1 MPDFSKEVA
10 MDFSLTEEQTMLK
23 DTIRRFVETEIPREV
38 AVEIDEKDEFPHEL
52 LQKLCDLGFM
62 GINVPEE
69 YGGQGGNIIDEMIF
83 FEEISKRLPVL
94 AWAAGNIILYG
105 NTIIGVNG
113 NEEQRK
119 KYLPRLAKGELKFAY
134 ALTEPNAGSD
144 AASIQTKAVLKDGYY
159 VLNGSKMFITGAGV
173 SDMIVTNARTAESR
187 LKGITDFLVDA
198 TSEGFSTRPIKDLG
212 YRGSNTCEVYYDD
225 VKVPLENILGGPEN
239 LNKGWT
245 QMMRLLNSE
254 RLLLSACALGI
265 GQGAFEYALNYAKE
279 REQFGQP
286 IGKFQAIQHK
296 LVDMATELEAARC
309 LAYYAAWKETQHME
323 CVKETSMSKYF
334 CTEVAKKVALEGV
347 QILGGYGYAM
357 EYDAQ
362 RYVRDVLVLPIGGGT
377 TQIQKNIVGA
387 QLGL

>member
-1 MPDFSKEVA
+1 
-10 MDFSLTEEQTMLK
+10 MDFSLTEEQAMLK

-38 AVEIDEKDEFPHEL
+38 AIEIDENDEFPHEL

-69 YGGQGGNIIDEMIF
+69 YGGQGGTIVDMMILT
-83 FEEISKRLPVL
+83 EETSKKLPVL
-94 AWAAGNIILYG
+94 AWAIGNIILYG
-105 NTIIGVNG
+105 NSIIGVNG
-113 NEEQRK
+113 NEEQKK
-119 KYLPRLAKGELKFAY
+119 KYLPRLARGELKFAY

-159 VLNGSKMFITGAGV
+159 VLNGTKMFITGAGV
-173 SDMIVTNARTAESR
+173 ADITVTNARTAESR
-187 LKGITDFLVDA
+187 FGGITDFLVD
-198 TSEGFSTRPIKDLG
+198 TKSEGYTARPIKDLG
-212 YRGSNTCEVYYDD
+212 YRGSNTCEVHYDD
-225 VKVPLENILGGPEN
+225 VKVPLENILGGPEK
-239 LNKGWT
+239 LNKGWS
-245 QMMRLLNSE
+245 QMMRLLNTE

-286 IGKFQAIQHK
+286 IGKFQVIQHK

-334 CTEVAKKVALEGV
+334 CSEVAKKVALEGV

>member
-1 MPDFSKEVA
+1 
-10 MDFSLTEEQTMLK
+10 MDFNFTEEQKMLR
-23 DTIRRFVETEIPREV
+23 DTICRFVETEIPREV

-62 GINVPEE
+62 GINVSEE
-69 YGGQGGNIIDEMIF
+69 YGGQGGNVIDEMIF
-83 FEEISKRLPVL
+83 FEEISKKLPVL

-113 NEEQRK
+113 NEEQK
-119 KYLPRLAKGELKFAY
+119 KAYLPRLAKGELKFAY

-144 AASIQTKAVLKDGYY
+144 AASIQTKAVFKDGHY
-159 VLNGSKMFITGAGV
+159 VINGTKMFTSGAGV
-173 SDMIVTNARTAESR
+173 ADITVTNARTAESKF
-187 LKGITDFLVDA
+187 KGITDFLVE
-198 TSEGFSTRPIKDLG
+198 TKSEGFSTRPIKDLG
-212 YRGSNTCEVYYDD
+212 YRGSNTCEVYYDE
-225 VKVPLENILGGPEN
+225 VKVPPENILGGPEN

-265 GQGAFEYALNYAKE
+265 GQGAFEYALNYSKE
-279 REQFGQP
+279 REQFGKP
-286 IGKFQAIQHK
+286 IGRFQVIQHM
-296 LVDMATELEAARC
+296 LVEMATELEAARQ
-309 LAYYAAWKETQHME
+309 LAYYAAWRDIQGME
-323 CVKETSMSKYF
+323 AVKETSMSKYY
-334 CTEVAKKVALEGV
+334 CAEVAKKVCLQGV

-362 RYVRDVLVLPIGGGT
+362 RYLRDVLVLPIGGGT
-377 TQIQKNIVGA
+377 TQIQKNIIGA

>member
-1 MPDFSKEVA
+1 

-23 DTIRRFVETEIPREV
+23 DTIRRFMETEVPREV
-38 AVEIDEKDEFPHEL
+38 AVEIDEKDEFPREL

-105 NTIIGVNG
+105 SAIIGVNG
-113 NEEQRK
+113 SDQQKK
-119 KYLPRLAKGELKFAY
+119 KYLPRLAKGELIFAY

-159 VLNGSKMFITGAGV
+159 VLNGTKMFITGAGV
-173 SDMIVTNARTAESR
+173 SDITVTNARTAESR
-187 LKGITDFLVDA
+187 FGGITDFLVD
-198 TSEGFSTRPIKDLG
+198 TKSEGYAARPIKDLG
-212 YRGSNTCEVYYDD
+212 YRGSNTCEVNYDD
-225 VKVPLENILGGPEN
+225 VKVPVENILGGPEK
-239 LNKGWT
+239 LNNGWS

-265 GQGAFEYALNYAKE
+265 GQGAFEYALNYSKE
-279 REQFGQP
+279 REQFGKP
-286 IGKFQAIQHK
+286 IGRFQAIQHM
-296 LVDMATELEAARC
+296 LVEMATELEAARQ
-309 LAYYAAWKETQHME
+309 LAYYAAWRDIQGME
-323 CVKETSMSKYF
+323 AVKETSMSKYY
-334 CTEVAKKVALEGV
+334 CTEVAKKVCLQGV

-362 RYVRDVLVLPIGGGT
+362 RYLRDVIVLPIGGGT
-377 TQIQKNIVGA
+377 TQIQKNIIGA

>member
-1 MPDFSKEVA
+1 

-23 DTIRRFVETEIPREV
+23 DTIRRFMETEVPREV

-105 NTIIGVNG
+105 SAIIGVNG
-113 NEEQRK
+113 SDEQK
-119 KYLPRLAKGELKFAY
+119 KQYLPRLAKGELIFAY

-159 VLNGSKMFITGAGV
+159 VLNGTKMFITGAGV
-173 SDMIVTNARTAESR
+173 SDITVTNARTAESR
-187 LKGITDFLVDA
+187 FGGITDFLVDTRSGGYSA
-198 TSEGFSTRPIKDLG
+198 RPIKDLG

-225 VKVPLENILGGPEN
+225 VKVPVENILGGPEK
-239 LNKGWT
+239 LNNGWS

-265 GQGAFEYALNYAKE
+265 GQGAFEYALNYSKE
-279 REQFGQP
+279 REQFGKP
-286 IGKFQAIQHK
+286 IGRFQAIQHM
-296 LVDMATELEAARC
+296 LVEMATELEAARQ
-309 LAYYAAWKETQHME
+309 LAYYAAWRDTQHME
-323 CVKETSMSKYF
+323 AVKETSMSKYY
-334 CTEVAKKVALEGV
+334 CTEVAKKVCLQGV

-362 RYVRDVLVLPIGGGT
+362 RYLRDVVVLPIGGGT
-377 TQIQKNIVGA
+377 TQIQKNIIGA

>member
-1 MPDFSKEVA
+1 
-10 MDFSLTEEQTMLK
+10 MDFSLTEEQIMLK

-38 AVEIDEKDEFPHEL
+38 AVEIDEKDEFPHAL

-113 NEEQRK
+113 SEEQK
-119 KYLPRLAKGELKFAY
+119 KAYLPRLVKGELKFAY

-159 VLNGSKMFITGAGV
+159 VLNGSKIFITGAGV
-173 SDMIVTNARTAESR
+173 SDIVVTNARTAESR
-187 LKGITDFLVDA
+187 LKGITDFLVD
-198 TSEGFSTRPIKDLG
+198 TKSEGFSTRPIKDLG

-265 GQGAFEYALNYAKE
+265 GQGAFEYALNYSKE

-286 IGKFQAIQHK
+286 IGRFQVIQHM
-296 LVDMATELEAARC
+296 LVEMATELEAARQ
-309 LAYYAAWKETQHME
+309 LAYYAAWRDVQGME
-323 CVKETSMSKYF
+323 AVKETSMSKYY
-334 CTEVAKKVALEGV
+334 CAEVAKKVCLQGV

-362 RYVRDVLVLPIGGGT
+362 RYLRDVLVLPIGGGT
-377 TQIQKNIVGA
+377 TQIQKNIIGA

>member
-1 MPDFSKEVA
+1 
-10 MDFSLTEEQTMLK
+10 MDFSFTEEQNMLI
-23 DTIRRFVETEIPREV
+23 DTIRRFVETEITREV
-38 AVEIDEKDEFPHEL
+38 AEEIDEKDEFPHEL

-69 YGGQGGNIIDEMIF
+69 YGGQGGTIVDMMILT
-83 FEEISKRLPVL
+83 EETSKKLPVL
-94 AWAAGNIILYG
+94 AWAIGNIILYG
-105 NTIIGVNG
+105 NSIIGVNG
-113 NEEQRK
+113 NEEQKK
-119 KYLPRLAKGELKFAY
+119 KYLPRLARGELKFAY

-159 VLNGSKMFITGAGV
+159 VLNGTQMFITGAGV
-173 SDMIVTNARTAESR
+173 ADITVTNARTAESR
-187 LKGITDFLVDA
+187 LGGITDFLVD
-198 TSEGFSTRPIKDLG
+198 TKSEGYTARPIKDLG
-212 YRGSNTCEVYYDD
+212 YRGSNTCEVHYDD
-225 VKVPLENILGGPEN
+225 VKVPLENILGGPEK
-239 LNKGWT
+239 LNKGWS
-245 QMMRLLNSE
+245 QMMRLLNTE

-286 IGKFQAIQHK
+286 IGKFQVIQHK

-323 CVKETSMSKYF
+323 CVKETSMSKFF
-334 CTEVAKKVALEGV
+334 CSEVAKKVALEGV

>member
-1 MPDFSKEVA
+1 MDKVIAYHTTQITYPKVSKDVWY
-10 MDFSLTEEQTMLK
+10 D
-23 DTIRRFVETEIPREV
+23 VETEIPREV
-38 AVEIDEKDEFPHEL
+38 AEEIDEKDEFPHEL

-62 GINVPEE
+62 GINVAEE
-69 YGGQGGNIIDEMIF
+69 YGGQGGNIVDMMILT
-83 FEEISKRLPVL
+83 EETSKKLPVL
-94 AWAAGNIILYG
+94 AWAIGNIILYG
-105 NTIIGVNG
+105 NAIIGVNG
-113 NEEQRK
+113 NEEQKK

-159 VLNGSKMFITGAGV
+159 VLNGTKMFITGAGV
-173 SDMIVTNARTAESR
+173 ADITVTNARTAESR
-187 LKGITDFLVDA
+187 LGGITDFLVD
-198 TSEGFSTRPIKDLG
+198 TKSEGYTARPIKDLG
-212 YRGSNTCEVYYDD
+212 YRGSNTCEVHYDD
-225 VKVPLENILGGPEN
+225 VKVPLENILGGPEK
-239 LNKGWT
+239 LNKGWS
-245 QMMRLLNSE
+245 QMMRLLNTE

-286 IGKFQAIQHK
+286 IGKFQVIQHK

-309 LAYYAAWKETQHME
+309 LAYCAAWKETQHME

-334 CTEVAKKVALEGV
+334 CSEVAKKVALEGV